1 MAVAN
6 RLANAVAL
14 GRQAGRLTGVG
25 ISTRVAITITDS
37 RAKLIIRRV
46 KVHHVSGSATHFYA
60 AVYRASGALAG
71 TIEQELYGDK
81 TNSMDLFDVVVEI
94 PCQTDDDGK
103 LWLAPGMNMGT
114 DNVADY
120 EIFWEL
126 AR

>member
-1 MAVAN
+1 
-6 RLANAVAL
+6 
-14 GRQAGRLTGVG
+14 LTGVG
-25 ISTRVAITITDS
+25 ISTRAAITITDS

-60 AVYRASGALAG
+60 AIYRASGALAG

-81 TNSMDLFDVVVEI
+81 TNSLDLFDVVVEI